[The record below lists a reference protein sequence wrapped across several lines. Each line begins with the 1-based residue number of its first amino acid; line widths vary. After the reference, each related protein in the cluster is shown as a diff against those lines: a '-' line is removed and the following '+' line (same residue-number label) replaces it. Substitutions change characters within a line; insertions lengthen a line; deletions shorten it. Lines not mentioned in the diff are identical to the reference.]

1 MDTLSSDLIALVALT
16 AMEII
21 LGIDNIVFIVV
32 LASRLPE
39 AEQAKARR
47 LGLLAAMVSRILLLL
62 TINWVLNATLP
73 LFELSS
79 VTGIATE
86 FFVDLKEVNEI
97 SLRDLIVF
105 SGGLFLIAKSV
116 QEIHHKFD
124 GSQEKDRKRK
134 PAGLLSIVLQIAVID
149 LVFSFD
155 SVITAV
161 GMANRI
167 WVMVLAVLLAV
178 AVMMIFADSVS
189 RFVDRYPTIKLLALS
204 FLILIGVMLIAES
217 IGTHFDKGYVYFAM
231 AFAMLVEYLNL
242 AFRNRGEET
251 RPPAEEAT
259 A

>member
-1 MDTLSSDLIALVALT
+1 M
-16 AMEII
+16 
-21 LGIDNIVFIVV
+21 
-32 LASRLPE
+32 
-39 AEQAKARR
+39 
-47 LGLLAAMVSRILLLL
+47 
-62 TINWVLNATLP
+62 
-73 LFELSS
+73 
-79 VTGIATE
+79 
-86 FFVDLKEVNEI
+86 
-97 SLRDLIVF
+97 
-105 SGGLFLIAKSV
+105 
-116 QEIHHKFD
+116 
-124 GSQEKDRKRK
+124 
-134 PAGLLSIVLQIAVID
+134 ID

-231 AFAMLVEYLNL
+231 AFALLVEYLNL
-242 AFRNRGEET
+242 AFRNRGEKT
-251 RPPAEEAT
+251 RPAAEEAT